1 MIYTMTTPRFH
12 AQSLRKNKQNRWEA
26 KIYDTYNS
34 KVLTTCSS
42 VSREKAKNKII
53 RKLAELNGEPQGDI
67 TISQSVE
74 MWLATLTVKHSTM
87 TAYQSSKKS
96 LLKIIP
102 PHTLVKNIKPS
113 FLKSLHL
120 SNHHILII
128 KAALNLMV
136 EDGEIK
142 SSPAKSLAYKPK
154 KQNPNIAK
162 AASNPFLLYSDVE
175 KITKRAE
182 RYKDTRRLL
191 TQQRNLLLILF
202 SITTGARAME
212 ILGIQHQDI
221 DSSVWHLEHQL
232 DSTSTPA
239 NPVFSSLKS
248 CGEREIPIPEFLR
261 QAINNHASCT
271 KEYGDTSFIFNSMA
285 PQGSINHAEYSI
297 LTRLVSSFEVNWSW
311 HCWRHYSNYIMQRV
325 GASTATRA
333 SILGHSNKESLT
345 DGVYLTTTMEEKERA
360 TSQSCEVATRIF
372 GKLFM
377 PLACQTVSELKDF
390 SDYHNSS
397 LENPLA
403 HEINRIPADLETFPS
418 ELWNIGHHRML

>member
-1 MIYTMTTPRFH
+1 MTNPRFH
-12 AQSLRKNKQNRWEA
+12 AQSLRRNKQNRWTA
-26 KIYDTYNS
+26 KIYDSHNS
-34 KVLTTCSS
+34 KVVTTCSS
-42 VSREKAKNKII
+42 ISRETAKNKIT

-67 TISQSVE
+67 TISQAIE
-74 MWLATLTVKHSTM
+74 LWLATLTVKHSTM

-154 KQNPNIAK
+154 LQNPNIAK
-162 AASNPFLLYSDVE
+162 AASNPFILYNDVE
-175 KITKRAE
+175 KITQRAE

-202 SITTGARAME
+202 SLTTGARAME

-221 DSSVWHLEHQL
+221 ENGVWHLEHQL

-239 NPVFSSLKS
+239 KPVFSSLKS
-248 CGEREIPIPEFLR
+248 GGERQIPIPSLLR
-261 QAINNHASCT
+261 EAISNHASCT
-271 KEYGDTSFIFNSMA
+271 KEYGETSFIFNSMP
-285 PQGSINHAEYSI
+285 PQGGIHHAEYSI
-297 LTRLVSSFEVNWSW
+297 LTRLVSSFEVDWSW
-311 HCWRHYSNYIMQRV
+311 HCWRHYSNYLMQRV

-360 TSQSCEVATRIF
+360 TSQSCEVTTRIF

-377 PLACQTVSELKDF
+377 PLACQTVSELQEF

-397 LENPLA
+397 LENSLA
-403 HEINRIPADLETFPS
+403 HELNRLPKELETYPQ
-418 ELWNIGHHRML
+418 ELWNLGHHRRL